1 MAGICRPGGIPRGS
15 LENTWKLLLATRF
28 QIIGKPKISDPIP
41 AFFCIRTGSY
51 SVNRQNTDHHWSM
64 SCPCMGLPHYSMD
77 DLLKMIVP
85 QESSLLDLIWCKKY
99 VPTFTQ
105 TWQLKV
111 HQNPQSRRWFI
122 AGCLG
127 WTLIRCTRVNHKKRH
142 SCHPKSVGG
151 CIPLTINPLSTYY
164 TDMLENILS
173 LTVLITP
180 LQDLERWYHTVIGY
194 YLDLTTISTSW
205 TDMTLISMVGNHG
218 FSVATT
224 KVIPQLVSP
233 IYKLVYTPHWS

>member
-1 MAGICRPGGIPRGS
+1 
-15 LENTWKLLLATRF
+15 
-28 QIIGKPKISDPIP
+28 
-41 AFFCIRTGSY
+41 
-51 SVNRQNTDHHWSM
+51 
-64 SCPCMGLPHYSMD
+64 MGLPHYSMD
-77 DLLKMIVP
+77 DLLKMIVS

-99 VPTFTQ
+99 VPTFNQ

-111 HQNPQSRRWFI
+111 HQNPQSRWWFI

-180 LQDLERWYHTVIGY
+180 LKDLERWYHTVIGY